1 MKKNILFTILL
12 FLIMTFSY
20 AQNKTQSPQLG
31 KNKMEDIVAAM
42 TLEEK
47 VNLIMGVGN
56 ATWQNPETGKKTV
69 ILDGAA
75 GRTYDIPRLG
85 ITATALTDG
94 PAGLRINPHPAGL
107 NITRFCTAF
116 PTATALSSSWNTE
129 LVENVGKAMGDEV
142 LEYGSDVLLA
152 PAINIHRNPL
162 CGRNFEYYSED
173 PFIAGKMGAAM
184 IRGVQSNGVGTSL
197 KHFAANN
204 IETNRTSVNALISQ
218 RALREIYLK
227 GFEIAVKEAQPWTV
241 MSSYNRLNGFYTSEN
256 YDLITTILRDEWKF
270 KGMVM
275 TDWGGGADAVAQMKA
290 GNDLIMP
297 GNHQYTELINAIKN
311 KTIDEKI
318 LDRNVARIL
327 TFILQTPRFK
337 GYTPTEKPDLVAHAL
352 VARNAAGEGM
362 ILLKNDKNTLPFQK
376 VKRVALFGKTSYRFI
391 AGGTGSGEVNYEHAA
406 TIKESFENNG
416 FTIVKTLE
424 AIYSQFIDTIVATA
438 KNKGDKF
445 LVDFHPELSVNKEEI
460 TAQVKNTD
468 MAVITIGR
476 NAGEGSDRKISDF
489 SLTDIEKQLIKDVS
503 EAFHA
508 ANKKVVVVLNIGGVI
523 ATADWR
529 DYPDAI
535 LLAWQTGQ
543 EGANA
548 LVDILKGKVNP
559 SGRLPMTFPVVYEDV
574 PSSKTFPGEP
584 KDNPVNAF
592 YNEGIYVGYRYYDA
606 FKIPTAYEF
615 GYGLSYTQFQYS
627 DISLSN
633 NTFTD
638 SIIVKISVKNTGKSA
653 GKEVVELYLS
663 APKTEI
669 EKPEQELKAFAKTH
683 LLKPGESQEITFTLT
698 ARALASFWSSVS
710 SWIADKGNYEVRAG
724 SSSKDIRAKA
734 SFMVPESIV
743 VEKLNNVLYPN
754 RVIKELS
761 RNDVPS
767 GK

>member
-1 MKKNILFTILL
+1 MKKNIVFTFLL
-12 FLIMTFSY
+12 VLVITFSY
-20 AQNKTQSPQLG
+20 SQKNSQIPQLG
-31 KNKMEDIVAAM
+31 KNKIEDIIAAM

-47 VNLIMGVGN
+47 VHLVMGVGN
-56 ATWQNPETGKKTV
+56 SDRQNQEQGKKSIV
-69 ILDGAA
+69 VEGAA

-85 ITATALTDG
+85 ITTAALTDG
-94 PAGLRINPHPAGL
+94 PAGLRINPHPGGL
-107 NITRFCTAF
+107 NITRYCTAF

-142 LEYGSDVLLA
+142 LQYGSDVLLA

-173 PFIAGKMGAAM
+173 PLIAGKMGAAM
-184 IRGVQSNGVGTSL
+184 IRGIQSNGVGTSL

-204 IETNRTSVNALISQ
+204 IETKRTTINAVISQ

-256 YDLITTILRDEWKF
+256 YNLISTILRDEWKF

-275 TDWGGGADAVAQMKA
+275 SDWGGGADAVAQMNA
-290 GNDLIMP
+290 GNDVIMP
-297 GNHQYTELINAIKN
+297 GNHQYAELIRALKS

-337 GYTPTEKPDLVAHAL
+337 GYTPTEKPDLAAHAL
-352 VARNAAGEGM
+352 FSRNAAGEGM

-406 TIKESFENNG
+406 TIKESFEHNG
-416 FTIVKTLE
+416 FTIVKQLE
-424 AIYSQFIDTIVATA
+424 EVYTHFIDTIATTG
-438 KNKGDKF
+438 KSRKDKF
-445 LVDFHPELSVNKEEI
+445 LVDFHPELPLNKEEI
-460 TAQVKNTD
+460 TAQVKNAD
-468 MAVITIGR
+468 IAVITIGR
-476 NAGEGSDRKISDF
+476 NAGEGSDRKVSDF
-489 SLTDIEKQLIKDVS
+489 SLTDIEKQLIRDVS

-508 ANKKVVVVLNIGGVI
+508 ENKKVVVVLNIGGVI

-548 LVDILKGKVNP
+548 LVNILKGKVNP
-559 SGRLPMTFPVVYEDV
+559 SGKLPMTFPMVYEDV

-627 DISLSN
+627 GITLSN

-638 SIIVKISVKNTGKSA
+638 SITIKINVKNTGKME

-683 LLKPGESQEITFTLT
+683 LLKPGESQELTFTLSP
-698 ARALASFWSSVS
+698 RALASFWSGVS
-710 SWIADKGNYEVRAG
+710 SWIADKGNYEVRLG

-734 SFMVPESIV
+734 SFTVPESII

-754 RVIKELS
+754 LVIKELS
-761 RNDVPS
+761 RNEVTG

>member
-1 MKKNILFTILL
+1 MKRIILFIFLL
-12 FLIMTFSY
+12 SFVIKFSY
-20 AQNKTQSPQLG
+20 AQEKTQSPQLG
-31 KNKMEDIVAAM
+31 KNKIADVIAAM

-47 VNLIMGVGN
+47 VHLLMGIGDS
-56 ATWQNPETGKKTV
+56 WQNREQEDKKILV
-69 ILDGAA
+69 LDGAA
-75 GRTYDIPRLG
+75 GLTYSIPRLG
-85 ITATALTDG
+85 ITASALSDG
-94 PAGLRINPHPAGL
+94 PAGLRINSHPRGW
-107 NITRFCTAF
+107 NITRYCTAF

-173 PFIAGKMGAAM
+173 PIIVGKIGAAM
-184 IRGVQSNGVGTSL
+184 IRGIQSNGVGTSL

-204 IETNRTSVNALISQ
+204 IETNRTSVNAVISQ

-256 YDLITTILRDEWKF
+256 HDLITTILRDEWKF

-275 TDWGGGADAVAQMKA
+275 TDWGGGKDAVAQMEA
-290 GNDLIMP
+290 GNDLLMP
-297 GNHQYTELINAIKN
+297 GNSQYTELMNAVKN

-337 GYTPTEKPDLVAHAL
+337 GYTPTEKPDLTAHAL
-352 VARNAAGEGM
+352 VAKNAAGEGM

-406 TIKESFENNG
+406 TIKESFEHNG
-416 FTIVKTLE
+416 FTVVKPLE
-424 AIYSQFIDTIVATA
+424 AIYSQFIDTIVAKA
-438 KNKGDKF
+438 KNKRDKF
-445 LVDFHPELSVNKEEI
+445 LVDFYPELAVNKEEI
-460 TAQVKNTD
+460 TAQVKNAD

-476 NAGEGSDRKISDF
+476 NAGEGSDRKVSDF
-489 SLTDIEKQLIKDVS
+489 SLTGIEKQLIQDVS
-503 EAFHA
+503 EVFHA

-559 SGRLPMTFPVVYEDV
+559 SGRLPMTFPMVYDDV
-574 PSSKTFPGEP
+574 PSSKIFPGEP
-584 KDNPVNAF
+584 TDNPVNAY

-606 FKIPTAYEF
+606 FKIQTAYEF
-615 GYGLSYTQFQYS
+615 GYGLSYTHFQYS
-627 DISLSN
+627 AITLSN
-633 NTFTD
+633 NTFND
-638 SIIVKISVKNTGKSA
+638 SITVKLSVKNTGKSA
-653 GKEVVELYLS
+653 GKEVVELYVS

-669 EKPEQELKAFAKTH
+669 EKPEQELKAFAKTN
-683 LLKPGESQEITFTLT
+683 LLKPGESQEITFTLNS
-698 ARALASFWSSVS
+698 RALASYWSSVS
-710 SWIADKGNYEVRAG
+710 SWIADKGNYEIRVG
-724 SSSKDIRAKA
+724 SSSKDIHEKA
-734 SFMVPESIV
+734 SFTVPESIV

-754 RVIKELS
+754 RVVKELS
-761 RNDVPS
+761 RNEVTN

>member
-1 MKKNILFTILL
+1 MKRIILFIFLL
-12 FLIMTFSY
+12 SFVIKFSY
-20 AQNKTQSPQLG
+20 AQEKTQSPQLG
-31 KNKMEDIVAAM
+31 KNKIADVIAAM

-47 VNLIMGVGN
+47 VHLLMGIGDS
-56 ATWQNPETGKKTV
+56 WQNREQEDKKILV
-69 ILDGAA
+69 LDGAA
-75 GRTYDIPRLG
+75 GLTYSIPRLG
-85 ITATALTDG
+85 ITASALSDG
-94 PAGLRINPHPAGL
+94 PAGLRINSHPRGW
-107 NITRFCTAF
+107 NITRYCTAF

-173 PFIAGKMGAAM
+173 PIIVGKIGAAM
-184 IRGVQSNGVGTSL
+184 IRGIQSNGVGTSL

-204 IETNRTSVNALISQ
+204 IETNRTSVNAVISQ

-256 YDLITTILRDEWKF
+256 HDLITTILRDEWKF

-275 TDWGGGADAVAQMKA
+275 TDWGGGKDAVAQMEA
-290 GNDLIMP
+290 GNDLLMP
-297 GNHQYTELINAIKN
+297 GNSQYTELMNAVKN

-337 GYTPTEKPDLVAHAL
+337 GYTPTEKPDLTAHAL
-352 VARNAAGEGM
+352 VAKNAAGEGM

-406 TIKESFENNG
+406 TIKESFEHNG
-416 FTIVKTLE
+416 FTVVKPLE
-424 AIYSQFIDTIVATA
+424 AIYSQFIDTIVAKA
-438 KNKGDKF
+438 KNKRDKF
-445 LVDFHPELSVNKEEI
+445 LVDFYPELAVNKEEI
-460 TAQVKNTD
+460 TAQVKNAD

-476 NAGEGSDRKISDF
+476 NAGEGSDRKVSDF
-489 SLTDIEKQLIKDVS
+489 SLTGIEKQLIQDVS

-508 ANKKVVVVLNIGGVI
+508 ANKKVVVVLNIGGVV

-559 SGRLPMTFPVVYEDV
+559 SGRLPMTFPMVYDDV
-574 PSSKTFPGEP
+574 PSSKIFPGEP
-584 KDNPVNAF
+584 TDNPVNAY

-606 FKIPTAYEF
+606 FKIQTAYEF
-615 GYGLSYTQFQYS
+615 GYGLSYTHFQYS
-627 DISLSN
+627 AITLSN
-633 NTFTD
+633 NTFND
-638 SIIVKISVKNTGKSA
+638 SITVKLSVKNTGKSA
-653 GKEVVELYLS
+653 GKEVVELYVS

-669 EKPEQELKAFAKTH
+669 EKPEQELKAFAKTN
-683 LLKPGESQEITFTLT
+683 LLKPGESQEITFTLNS
-698 ARALASFWSSVS
+698 RALASYWSSVS
-710 SWIADKGNYEVRAG
+710 SWIADKGNYEIRVG
-724 SSSKDIRAKA
+724 SSSKDIHEKA
-734 SFMVPESIV
+734 SFTVPESIV

-754 RVIKELS
+754 RVVKELS
-761 RNDVPS
+761 RNEVTN